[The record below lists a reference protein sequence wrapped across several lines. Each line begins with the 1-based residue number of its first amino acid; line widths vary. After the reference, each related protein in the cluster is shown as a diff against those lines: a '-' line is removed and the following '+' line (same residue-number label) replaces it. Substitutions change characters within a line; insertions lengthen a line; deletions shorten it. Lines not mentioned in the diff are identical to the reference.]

1 MNAQSTFE
9 FMSTCPSQTEAIGR
23 VVGEH
28 LSGGAVLALV
38 GTLGAGKTLFTRG
51 VASGNCLPADC
62 YVSSPTF
69 ALVNEYPGT
78 LTLFHMDA
86 YRLSGALELDSL
98 GFDEMCGSGGVV
110 LVEWADRVE
119 ECIPPE
125 HLRIEFEVIEED
137 TRRMTFIGRG
147 EQSAAIVKALK
158 QNAESLV
165 ELRDG

>member
-1 MNAQSTFE
+1 MDAESSFE
-9 FMSTCPSQTEAIGR
+9 FISTSAKHTEAIGR

-51 VASGNCLPADC
+51 VAMGNRLPDGC

-78 LTLFHMDA
+78 LNLFHLDA

-98 GFDEMCGSGGVV
+98 GFEEMCGSGGAV

-119 ECIPPE
+119 ECIPAD
-125 HLRIEFEVIEED
+125 HLLIEFDVIDEHA
-137 TRRMTFIGRG
+137 RRIKFIGRG
-147 EQSAAIVKALK
+147 EQSCAIVHAVK

-165 ELRDG
+165 E